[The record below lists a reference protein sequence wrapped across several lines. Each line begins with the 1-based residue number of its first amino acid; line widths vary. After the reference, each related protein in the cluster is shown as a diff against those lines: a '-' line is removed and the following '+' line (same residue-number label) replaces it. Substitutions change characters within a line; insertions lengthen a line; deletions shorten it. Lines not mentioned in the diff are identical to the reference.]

1 MSGPLMNFLVIEATS
16 SSELI
21 LGLSVNINLVCFELV
36 DSSFVL
42 GTSTFLRT
50 YSNVDVLRTNP
61 EPASTWQTRSMFNGT
76 PKISFELEVAS
87 ITKKFIS
94 RPNTSVLLQDFQSM
108 FPLLRFIET
117 SAARLSHREPGRLEK

>member
-1 MSGPLMNFLVIEATS
+1 MKSENLEEPAYVAEEHFECNVEEMTTLASTLKGSWIERRGKLENFY
-16 SSELI
+16 
-21 LGLSVNINLVCFELV
+21 ELV
-36 DSSFVL
+36 LLTIFLGFVL
-42 GTSTFLRT
+42 GTSTFLD

-61 EPASTWQTRSMFNGT
+61 EPATTWQTRSMYNGT

-108 FPLLRFIET
+108 F
-117 SAARLSHREPGRLEK
+117 H